1 MTNETYKENK
11 KQLTKDLNKFSN
23 TASNFFNK
31 NRKEL
36 NKLSLKEMSENE
48 FYKEIKKWENGK
60 DITDEKLSK
69 AYFDLFSY
77 TKFCSPKR
85 FDENKYPTML
95 SKLEIIKDTK
105 LYPYVKELIEIQYP
119 IAIELMH
126 REKELQKVAD
136 YLGKRNT
143 LQKSVASF
151 KNEENKEIFTK
162 FIKSLE
168 NWEET
173 YIDLSDK
180 KLVING
186 KKYDGKVNCGI
197 KIGTGN
203 KIHIMEISVEFNKYE
218 QEYYINCV
226 NFTQWK
232 RSGLVIIDTVDN
244 IPDEVKAYFNKN

>member
-85 FDENKYPTML
+85 FNENEYPTML

-119 IAIELMH
+119 VAIELMQ

-136 YLGKRNT
+136 YLGKRNA

-151 KNEENKEIFTK
+151 KNEENKEVFTK
-162 FIKSLE
+162 FIQSLE

-186 KKYDGKVNCGI
+186 KKYDGKVNCGV